1 MVNRS
6 GSEAPQALV
15 GAAPGPAPSPVGGAE
30 PSPDL
35 IRAPD
40 LRAND
45 FALFGLAPGFALD
58 RAELE
63 QRWKQLQRQAHPDRH
78 ATQGAAA
85 QRVALQWSV
94 RINEG
99 YQRLKDPLKRG
110 AYWCELQGQS
120 VGAHD
125 NTAMPAEF
133 LMQQM
138 QWREALAEAAGTAD
152 LLPLQAELEAERA
165 QRLAALETAIDAQRD
180 ARAAAQQVR
189 ALLFIERFEQ
199 QLHDRLDR
207 F

>member
-1 MVNRS
+1 M
-6 GSEAPQALV
+6 
-15 GAAPGPAPSPVGGAE
+15 
-30 PSPDL
+30 
-35 IRAPD
+35 IRAID

-45 FALFGLAPGFALD
+45 FALFGLPPGFALD
-58 RAELE
+58 RTELE

-110 AYWCELQGQS
+110 AYWCEQQGQS

-125 NTAMPAEF
+125 NTAMPTEF
-133 LMQQM
+133 LLQQM
-138 QWREALAEAAGTAD
+138 QWREALAEAAGTAE
-152 LLPLQAELEAERA
+152 LLPLQAELDAERA
-165 QRLAALETAIDAQRD
+165 QRLAALEAAIDSQRD

>member
-1 MVNRS
+1 
-6 GSEAPQALV
+6 
-15 GAAPGPAPSPVGGAE
+15 
-30 PSPDL
+30 
-35 IRAPD
+35 

-45 FALFGLAPGFALD
+45 FALFGLPPGFALD
-58 RAELE
+58 CAELE

-110 AYWCELQGQS
+110 AYWCEQQGQS

-138 QWREALAEAAGTAD
+138 QWREALAEATDAAD
-152 LLPLQAELEAERA
+152 LLPLQAELDAERA

-207 F
+207 L

>member
-6 GSEAPQALV
+6 GSEAQQAL
-15 GAAPGPAPSPVGGAE
+15 GGATPNPE
-30 PSPDL
+30 PIPDL
-35 IRAPD
+35 IRPLN
-40 LRAND
+40 LRADD
-45 FALFGLAPGFALD
+45 FTLFGLPPGFALE
-58 RAELE
+58 RTELE

-94 RINEG
+94 RINEA

-138 QWREALAEAAGTAD
+138 QWREALAEAAGAAD
-152 LLPLQAELEAERA
+152 LQPLQAELDAERA
-165 QRLAALETAIDAQRD
+165 LRLAALEAAIDLQRD
-180 ARAAAQQVR
+180 PRAAAQQVR

-199 QLHDRLDR
+199 QLHERLDR

>member
-6 GSEAPQALV
+6 GSEVQHAV
-15 GAAPGPAPSPVGGAE
+15 GNAAPGSAPVG
-30 PSPDL
+30 P
-35 IRAPD
+35 PD

-45 FALFGLAPGFALD
+45 FALFGLPPGFALD

-78 ATQGAAA
+78 AAQGAAA

-120 VGAHD
+120 VEAHV

-138 QWREALAEAAGTAD
+138 QWREALAEAAGAPD
-152 LLPLQAELEAERA
+152 LLPLQAELDAERA
-165 QRLAALETAIDAQRD
+165 QRLAALEAAIDSQRD

-199 QLHDRLDR
+199 QLHERLDR